1 MFHALVGFALFLTF
15 HIFSLFISSNSL
27 CTSSSFLLTWWFIL
41 WHQTHNKLIDL
52 SFDICGSTML
62 INDNTKIN
70 QCSSFD
76 IFIFLHQTLLVHR
89 LTYLSRLLWVHTL
102 TSMTTQ
108 RFKKGELKGISFHP
122 HHGAWLGS
130 YFSRIQIRE
139 APN

>member
-1 MFHALVGFALFLTF
+1 MSNALVVFVLFLTF
-15 HIFSLFISSNSL
+15 HISSLCISSKWL
-27 CTSSSFLLTWWFIL
+27 CTESIFLLSWWFIL
-41 WHQTHNKLIDL
+41 WHQTHKKLIDL
-52 SFDICGSTML
+52 SFDICGWTMS

-70 QCSSFD
+70 KCSSFD

-89 LTYLSRLLWVHTL
+89 LTYLSSLLWVDPL